1 MIGEAKIRVRYA
13 ETDKMGV
20 VYHSNFIVW
29 FEVGRV
35 ELLRQIGFRY
45 RDLEREHDCHIAVAD
60 VRCRY
65 KSPAYYDDEL
75 IIRTR
80 LKNMRDSLLHFG
92 YEVVRAEDGTLL
104 AEGETTHIV
113 VNAKFEK
120 TQLPAHLAQAFR
132 AAISHEESALRT
144 KS

>member
-1 MIGEAKIRVRYA
+1 MSGATSDARVRIRYA

-20 VYHSNFIVW
+20 AYHANYLVW

-35 ELLRQIGFRY
+35 ELLRNLGFNY
-45 RDLEREHDCHIAVAD
+45 RDLERKHDCHLPVVD

-65 KSPAYYDDEL
+65 KSPAFYDDEL

-80 LKNMRDSLLHFG
+80 LKHVRSAFLQFS
-92 YEVVRAEDGTLL
+92 YEVLRSGEETIL

-113 VNAKFEK
+113 VNSKMEK
-120 TQLPAHLAQAFR
+120 TSLPESYANALA
-132 AAISHEESALRT
+132 ALIT
-144 KS
+144 K

>member
-1 MIGEAKIRVRYA
+1 MAGVTSDARVRIRYA

-20 VYHSNFIVW
+20 AYHANYLVW

-35 ELLRQIGFRY
+35 ELLRKLGFNY
-45 RDLEREHDCHIAVAD
+45 RDLEHKHDCHLPVVD

-65 KSPAYYDDEL
+65 KSPAFYDDEL

-80 LKNMRDSLLHFG
+80 LKAARSSFLQFA
-92 YEVVRAEDGTLL
+92 YEVVRSGDDIVL

-113 VNAKFEK
+113 VNSKMEK
-120 TQLPAHLAQAFR
+120 TSLPESYA
-132 AAISHEESALRT
+132 SALAAAVG
-144 KS
+144 K

>member
-1 MIGEAKIRVRYA
+1 MKTLAAATADARIRIRYA

-20 VYHSNFIVW
+20 AYHANYLVW

-35 ELLRQIGFRY
+35 ELLRNMGFNY
-45 RDLEREHDCHIAVAD
+45 RDLERKYDCHLPVVD

-65 KSPAYYDDEL
+65 KSPAFYDDEL

-80 LKNMRDSLLHFG
+80 LKAVRSSFLSFT
-92 YEVVRAEDGTLL
+92 YEVLRSAEDGVL

-113 VNAKFEK
+113 VNSKMEK
-120 TQLPAHLAQAFR
+120 TSLPESYASALA
-132 AAISHEESALRT
+132 AAIA
-144 KS
+144 K

>member
-1 MIGEAKIRVRYA
+1 VSGIVGEAKLRVRYA

-35 ELLRQIGFRY
+35 ELLRTLGFRY
-45 RDLEREHDCHIAVAD
+45 KDLEIEHDCHIAVVD

-75 IIRTR
+75 VIRTR
-80 LKNMRDSLLHFG
+80 LKNLRGSLMHFA
-92 YEVVRAEDGTLL
+92 YEVVRTSDQQLL

-113 VNAKFEK
+113 VNSKFEK
-120 TQLPAHLAQAFR
+120 TTLPSHLQAAFE
-132 AAISHEESALRT
+132 AALARD
-144 KS
+144 

>member
-1 MIGEAKIRVRYA
+1 MAGGTSDARVRIRYA

-20 VYHSNFIVW
+20 AYHANYLVW

-35 ELLRQIGFRY
+35 ELLRKLGFNY
-45 RDLEREHDCHIAVAD
+45 RDLERQHDCHLPVVD

-65 KSPAYYDDEL
+65 KSPAFYDDEL

-80 LKNMRDSLLHFG
+80 LKAVRTSFLQFT
-92 YEVVRAEDGTLL
+92 YEILRSTEDTVL

-113 VNAKFEK
+113 VNSKMEK
-120 TQLPAHLAQAFR
+120 TNLPDSYVSAL
-132 AAISHEESALRT
+132 AAIFV
-144 KS
+144 K

>member
-1 MIGEAKIRVRYA
+1 MGRAIGDARVRIRYA

-20 VYHSNFIVW
+20 AYHANFFVW

-35 ELLRQIGFRY
+35 ELLRNLGFNY
-45 RDLEREHDCHIAVAD
+45 RDLERKHDCHLPVVD

-65 KSPAYYDDEL
+65 KSPAFYDDEL

-80 LKNMRDSLLHFG
+80 LKAARASFVQFS
-92 YEVVRAEDGTLL
+92 YEVLRCGDDAVL

-113 VNAKFEK
+113 VNSKMEK
-120 TQLPAHLAQAFR
+120 TSLPKSYA
-132 AAISHEESALRT
+132 SALVAAAA
-144 KS
+144 K

>member
-1 MIGEAKIRVRYA
+1 MDGAMTGEARIRVRYA

-20 VYHSNFIVW
+20 VYHANFIVW

-35 ELLRQIGFRY
+35 ELLRQMGFRY

-75 IIRTR
+75 IVRTR
-80 LKNMRDSLLHFG
+80 LTNLRGSLLHFR

-113 VNAKFEK
+113 VNAKFER
-120 TQLPAHLAQAFR
+120 TALPESYR
-132 AAISHEESALRT
+132 AAFEKAVVTSA
-144 KS
+144 

>member
-1 MIGEAKIRVRYA
+1 VGVACDARIRVRYA

-20 VYHSNFIVW
+20 AYHANYLVW

-35 ELLRQIGFRY
+35 ELLRKMGFIY
-45 RDLEREHDCHIAVAD
+45 RDLERKHDCHLPIVD

-65 KSPAYYDDEL
+65 KSPAFYDDEL

-80 LKNMRDSLLHFG
+80 LKHVRSAFLQFT
-92 YEVVRAEDGTLL
+92 YEVLRVNEDAVL

-113 VNAKFEK
+113 VNSKMEK
-120 TQLPAHLAQAFR
+120 TSLPEEYAKAFSLAA
-132 AAISHEESALRT
+132 
-144 KS
+144 K

>member
-1 MIGEAKIRVRYA
+1 MAGATSDARVRIRYA

-20 VYHSNFIVW
+20 AYHANYLIW

-35 ELLRQIGFRY
+35 ELLRKMGFSY
-45 RDLEREHDCHIAVAD
+45 RDLERKHDCHLPVVA

-65 KSPAYYDDEL
+65 KSPAFYDDEL

-80 LKNMRDSLLHFG
+80 LKHVRSAFLQFS
-92 YEVVRAEDGTLL
+92 YEVLRSGEETIL

-113 VNAKFEK
+113 VNSKMEK
-120 TQLPAHLAQAFR
+120 TTLQESYA
-132 AAISHEESALRT
+132 SALVADIAT
-144 KS
+144 

>member
-1 MIGEAKIRVRYA
+1 MTQTSVTAEAEIRVRYA

-35 ELLRQIGFRY
+35 ELLRKMGFRY
-45 RDLEREHDCHIAVAD
+45 RDMEVEEDCHIAVVD

-65 KSPAYYDDEL
+65 KSPAFYDDEL
-75 IIRTR
+75 LVRTR
-80 LKNMRDSLLHFG
+80 LKHIRGALLSFA
-92 YEVVRAEDGTLL
+92 YELLRKGDRALL

-113 VNAKFEK
+113 VNAQFEK
-120 TQLPAHLAQAFR
+120 RPLPEKYVAAFTAAQG
-132 AAISHEESALRT
+132 SQE
-144 KS
+144 

>member
-1 MIGEAKIRVRYA
+1 VIAEAKLRVRYA

-80 LKNMRDSLLHFG
+80 LKNMRRSMLAFH
-92 YEVVRAEDGTLL
+92 YEVIRPADETLL
-104 AEGETTHIV
+104 AKGETTHIV
-113 VNAKFEK
+113 VNSRFEK
-120 TQLPAHLAQAFR
+120 TELPEKFVSAFA
-132 AAISHEESALRT
+132 AAIKE
-144 KS
+144 